1 VRPATIER
9 QVARAAWLFL
19 APALFLIGF
28 FFFLPAAA
36 ALLLS
41 LTDFDIYALA
51 DADNARV
58 VGVNNYE
65 RLIDHPLFWT
75 SLKNTFYFALGCGP
89 LTVLVAL
96 VAALLVNAPLTRFRT
111 FFRTAYFI
119 PFVTTLVAVAI
130 VWRYLYHAEYGLLN
144 YTLGVFGIKPVNWL
158 GDPTWAMPAIILMAV
173 WKNFGYYML
182 IFIAGLQA
190 IPRELYEAAE
200 LDGAGAWKRFVHV
213 TVPQLGP
220 SLVFVGV
227 VVMIGYFQLFAEPYV
242 MTQGGPLRST
252 TSLVLLMYEEGFRWW
267 RMGFA
272 AAIAFVLFIIILIWT
287 LIQRR
292 LEPKTA

>member
-1 VRPATIER
+1 MRSVTIER
-9 QVARAAWLFL
+9 QVARAGWLFV

-58 VGVNNYE
+58 VGVSNYE

-75 SLKNTFYFALGCGP
+75 ALKNTFYFALGCGP

-96 VAALLVNAPLTRFRT
+96 GAALLVNAPLTRFRT
-111 FFRTAYFI
+111 FFRTAYFL

-144 YTLGVFGIKPVNWL
+144 YALGAVGIEPVNWL
-158 GDPTWAMPAIILMAV
+158 GDPRWAMPAIILMAV

-200 LDGAGAWKRFVHV
+200 LDGASAWRRFVHV

-242 MTQGGPLRST
+242 MTEGGPLRST

-272 AAIAFVLFIIILIWT
+272 AAIAFVLFLIILIWT

>member
-1 VRPATIER
+1 MRSATIER

-19 APALFLIGF
+19 APALVLIGF

-58 VGVNNYE
+58 VGIGNYE

-144 YTLGVFGIKPVNWL
+144 YALDAVGIAPVNWL

-200 LDGAGAWKRFVHV
+200 LDGASAWKRFIHV

-292 LEPKTA
+292 LEPKAA

>member
-1 VRPATIER
+1 MER

-51 DADNARV
+51 NADNARF
-58 VGVNNYE
+58 VGFSNYA

-96 VAALLVNAPLTRFRT
+96 VAALLVNAPLARFRT

-144 YTLGVFGIKPVNWL
+144 YALGAVGIQPVNWL

-200 LDGAGAWKRFVHV
+200 LDGASAWKRFIHV

-292 LEPKTA
+292 LEPKAA